1 MMNCLT
7 TFRFSSTV
15 DVLHLVFIKHLHLC
29 VLFFSL
35 EFLNYDEDEVAEADE
50 EDAPN
55 AEETRFI
62 DNSGWSSR
70 TR

>member
-1 MMNCLT
+1 MFGFLFLYEAFAFVCFLL
-7 TFRFSSTV
+7 SS
-15 DVLHLVFIKHLHLC
+15 
-29 VLFFSL
+29 
-35 EFLNYDEDEVAEADE
+35 EFLNYDEDEVAEADDD
-50 EDAPN
+50 DAPN

>member
-1 MMNCLT
+1 M
-7 TFRFSSTV
+7 
-15 DVLHLVFIKHLHLC
+15 HLVLFLNLGFC
-29 VLFFSL
+29 VIFLAL

-50 EDAPN
+50 EDVPN
-55 AEETRFI
+55 TEETRFI